1 MCIKHLTIIINK
13 SSIRLSFELFLIIFE
28 MRPDK
33 KKKVHHDSRKKAEKA
48 KQTTLSEQGQT
59 KESVEKVQ
67 DVVGA
72 KVDDKDPPK
81 DEKSIKGRSTKVVE
95 EKPPKNISSNWTKF
109 EIPSSDEDE
118 NEDTLTG
125 LNFNFVLEN
134 KGL

>member
-1 MCIKHLTIIINK
+1 
-13 SSIRLSFELFLIIFE
+13 

-72 KVDDKDPPK
+72 KDDGNPPQNRHPQHQQQ
-81 DEKSIKGRSTKVVE
+81 SVGTPHLR
-95 EKPPKNISSNWTKF
+95 
-109 EIPSSDEDE
+109 IP
-118 NEDTLTG
+118 LA
-125 LNFNFVLEN
+125 
-134 KGL
+134 

>member
-1 MCIKHLTIIINK
+1 
-13 SSIRLSFELFLIIFE
+13 

-95 EKPPKNISSNWTKF
+95 EKPPKTISSNWTKF